1 MSKNRKIYGYW
12 DCKYCG
18 TKAIRGDNRNCPN
31 CNHARDGDIKFYML
45 SENDYVEQENLHKF
59 SEQPDWL
66 CQYCNSYNPS
76 NANACLSCGASKNSK
91 KRDYIASSDEL
102 EKTDENDNIND
113 NIVDK
118 NEDGDVQARSTNTSL
133 QILFYTILTGLA
145 GLILFMFLLPFTPK
159 NVDLAIDSFSWA
171 REIIIEE
178 SYISS
183 ESDWNLPTG
192 AELDCTKTEIR
203 SYKQVVDHYET
214 KTRTASRLV
223 QDGYNVTYSY
233 RDNGNGS
240 FDQIEHKTPK
250 YKTEY
255 YQETYQDPVYR
266 SEPVYDTKY
275 YYQIKRWR
283 ECDRV
288 KTSGSDRSPYFG
300 DVDLAQGQRQGDKI
314 ERYYVHGYDT
324 NDENHELSKYQTD
337 YNIWT
342 QLPNAGNTITLKITA
357 NNYIT
362 EIVSE

>member
-1 MSKNRKIYGYW
+1 MIKYRK
-12 DCKYCG
+12 
-18 TKAIRGDNRNCPN
+18 
-31 CNHARDGDIKFYML
+31 L
-45 SENDYVEQENLHKF
+45 
-59 SEQPDWL
+59 
-66 CQYCNSYNPS
+66 
-76 NANACLSCGASKNSK
+76 
-91 KRDYIASSDEL
+91 
-102 EKTDENDNIND
+102 
-113 NIVDK
+113 
-118 NEDGDVQARSTNTSL
+118 TSL
-133 QILFYTILTGLA
+133 TDNEIKQILTDIFAPIK
-145 GLILFMFLLPFTPK
+145 IENMVRDK
-159 NVDLAIDSFSWA
+159 DD
-171 REIIIEE
+171 EII
-178 SYISS
+178 
-183 ESDWNLPTG
+183 
-192 AELDCTKTEIR
+192 
-203 SYKQVVDHYET
+203 
-214 KTRTASRLV
+214 
-223 QDGYNVTYSY
+223 
-233 RDNGNGS
+233 NGNGS